1 MDKEI
6 ISEIGKKWF
15 LADDNTFAAKLIY
28 LKGIDRF
35 DAELN
40 DKYQNEL
47 GYVIHFTQY
56 PKGILI
62 KLAKN
67 FSAISF
73 GLGYEKISAMKL
85 LSMTDYSY
93 LIIKTEENDLFFGI
107 TNDNI
112 SDLKEF
118 IKSTKLDLKTDNSSK
133 VELDVDEKFRKYLL
147 KYTDVLKIDTSKI
160 ASPKWKRFVNFL
172 IDYIIISFVSFWI
185 GFSSPETFSKPIAPY
200 FISIILIISY
210 YLFFEGAF
218 RTTIGKIITNSRVV
232 SSDGT
237 RADGTRIFER
247 TLSRLIP
254 FEPLSFLSKDKSGWH
269 DNLSKT
275 IVIDNDKRKTVANT
289 Q

>member
-1 MDKEI
+1 MNKEI
-6 ISEIGKKWF
+6 TSEIGKKWF
-15 LADDNTFAAKLIY
+15 LADDNTIAAKLIY
-28 LKGIDRF
+28 LKGIDKF

-47 GYVIHFTQY
+47 GYVIHLTQY

-73 GLGYEKISAMKL
+73 GLGYDKISVTKL

-93 LIIKTEENDLFFGI
+93 LIIKTNDNDLIFGMEND
-107 TNDNI
+107 NV
-112 SDLKEF
+112 SDIKDFIMSIKQELKIE
-118 IKSTKLDLKTDNSSK
+118 TSSK
-133 VELDVDEKFRKYLL
+133 VDLDVDEKFRKYLL
-147 KYTDVLKIDTSKI
+147 KYTDVLKIDTSNI

-172 IDYIIISFVSFWI
+172 IDYIIISFVSFLI
-185 GFSSPETFSKPIAPY
+185 GFSSPETFSKPISPY
-200 FISIILIISY
+200 IVSIILILLY

-218 RTTIGKIITNSRVV
+218 RTTIGKILTNSRVV
-232 SSDGT
+232 SIDGT

-254 FEPLSFLSKDKSGWH
+254 FEPFSFLSKDKSGWH

-275 IVIDNDKRKTVANT
+275 VVIDNDKRKTVANNV
-289 Q
+289 